1 MTQTTGRIDAT
12 EQHAQRGQH
21 LRTVLAWGARVG
33 VVAMSAWIGTGLRL
47 PPGPAADLTVGALLG
62 LALLGLGSLLWSLLR
77 WIAIDWGR
85 VLGSAALIATLGALA
100 LLLGFVRLPALTALL
115 TWGVWLA
122 AGVGAVALTAGL
134 RRALR
139 GPGAVTGAV
148 AAIAVAALAAA
159 ALAWWWHPG
168 TPDGAP
174 LLHAGNAAPLALADP
189 GTRGPL
195 PVASLR
201 YGGGAPAW
209 RDAYRDASAIATT
222 SVDLADLVDVGPVAG
237 PLRRLALGFGL
248 DAVPRNA
255 IVWYPAEGD
264 GPHPLVLV
272 THGNANLF
280 VPSEDGYAWLGEHL
294 ASHGMVVASVDA
306 AAFNALPL
314 VGGLSGE
321 NDARALLLLAHL
333 QLWEAWERAAD
344 ARLPRVD
351 LTRVALIGHSR
362 GGEAAAIAAS
372 LDALGR
378 LPADARAPLSERVG
392 GPYAPRA
399 VVAFAPS
406 DGQFRVGDRPTE
418 LDGVDYLVLQGG
430 YDADVAS
437 FVGERQYE
445 RTALRPDGLK
455 AAVYLHQ
462 ANHGQFND
470 TWGRRDHAPP
480 LAALLRTAAIM
491 PPDDQQ
497 RAARVFVSAFLR
509 ASLLG
514 ERAYLPLLAD
524 PRVAAHWLPAASYVT
539 RAQLGDSATLLAPG
553 VDASGGGTVLAEGL
567 ALWRVGDPGF
577 RSGSV
582 RDHTALTLGWD
593 SGSTARWRLTLG
605 APLGTLAAE
614 AGFSLGDA
622 TLVLEV
628 GRAYGPAPASSGLLD
643 ATLVLEDDDGGRAGV
658 ALSTAQGVPPALP
671 ARLTRF
677 APLETARYARD
688 AYPLYQRIDLATSG
702 FGADGPAFDPADAT
716 TLELAFDRVDAGAI
730 TLRSIR
736 LEAR

>member
-1 MTQTTGRIDAT
+1 MRADRPDTTPAGTPRART
-12 EQHAQRGQH
+12 
-21 LRTVLAWGARVG
+21 LRTALAWGARLG
-33 VVAMSAWIGTGLRL
+33 VVALCAWVGTGLRL
-47 PPGPAADLTVGALLG
+47 PLGPVADVAVGALLG
-62 LALLGLGSLLWSLLR
+62 LALLGPGALLWSLLR
-77 WIAIDWGR
+77 WVAIDWGR
-85 VLGSAALIATLGALA
+85 VVGAAALIASFGALA

-122 AGVGAVALTAGL
+122 AGLGAVALVGGV

-139 GPGAVTGAV
+139 GGGALLGTATAV
-148 AAIAVAALAAA
+148 AGAAVAAA
-159 ALAWWWHPG
+159 ALGWWWHPG
-168 TPDGAP
+168 APDDAP
-174 LLHAGNAAPLALADP
+174 VLQVGSVAQLALADP
-189 GTRGPL
+189 AGRGPL
-195 PVASLR
+195 PVATLR

-209 RDAYRDASAIATT
+209 RDAYRGAAVIATP

-255 IVWYPAEGD
+255 VVWYPAEGE

-272 THGNANLF
+272 MHGNANLL

-333 QLWEAWERAAD
+333 QLWEAWERAQD

-378 LPADARAPLSERVG
+378 LPADARTPLSERVG

-418 LDGVDYLVLQGG
+418 LHGVDYLVLQGG

-445 RTALRPDGLK
+445 RSTLGPGGVK

-470 TWGRRDHAPP
+470 RWGRRDHAPP
-480 LAALLRTAAIM
+480 LSALLRTAAIM
-491 PPDDQQ
+491 PPDEQQ
-497 RAARVFVSAFLR
+497 RAARVFISAFLR
-509 ASLLG
+509 ASLLD
-514 ERAYLPLLAD
+514 ERDYLPLLAD
-524 PRVAAHWLPAASYVT
+524 PRVGADWLPAASYVT
-539 RAQLGDSATLLAPG
+539 RAQLGDAATLLAPG
-553 VDASGGGTVLAEGL
+553 VDANAAGAVEARGL

-577 RSGSV
+577 RSGVV
-582 RDHTALTLGWD
+582 RDHTALTLGWE
-593 SGSTARWRLTLG
+593 SGADASWRLALD
-605 APLGTLAAE
+605 APLGVLAAD
-614 AGFSLGDA
+614 AGIDPADA
-622 TLVLEV
+622 TLVLEI
-628 GRAYGPAPASSGLLD
+628 GRAYGTASASSGPLD
-643 ATLVLEDDDGGRAGV
+643 ATLVLADVAGTRAGV
-658 ALSTAQGVPPALP
+658 ALSAAQGVPPALP
-671 ARLTRF
+671 AQLTRF
-677 APLETARYARD
+677 APLERARYARE
-688 AYPLYQRIDLATSG
+688 AYPVYQRIDIPLDSFATTG
-702 FGADGPAFDPADAT
+702 EPFDPTDAT
-716 TLELAFDRVDAGAI
+716 ALELLFDRVESGAI